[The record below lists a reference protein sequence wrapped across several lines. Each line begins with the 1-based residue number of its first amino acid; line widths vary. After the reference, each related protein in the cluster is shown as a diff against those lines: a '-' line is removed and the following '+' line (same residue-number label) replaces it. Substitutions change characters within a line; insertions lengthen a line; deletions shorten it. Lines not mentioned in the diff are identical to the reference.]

1 MARMPPFSMQLDRL
15 VQKQHGL
22 ASNQQLLAL
31 EWTRAQIEHARTTQ
45 LLVDVHHEV
54 YRFAGAPFTYRS
66 KLAAACL
73 AAGPEAAVSH
83 RASAHLWTVRQR
95 EGPVEIEVPYERCP
109 IPKGVILH
117 RSTDLVPE
125 HVTHRDGI
133 PVTIPARTI
142 VDLGAVVSVGEL
154 ATTAD
159 AAVLKGLTTWPQIY
173 EMRDAVARRGRRG
186 VGKLRLVLA
195 DRPFGGRAI
204 ESVLEPVM
212 GRIIRDYGIDG
223 VEYQYEVVVNGKVYR
238 IDFAV
243 PHVKFGIEVDGIE
256 WHGTRDAAIRDR
268 ERRRALRAAGWEI
281 AEYTAT
287 EMHRRPGGVAS
298 EILRRIKEREP
309 FFVARTC

>member
-1 MARMPPFSMQLDRL
+1 MPILSPALDRL
-15 VQKQHGL
+15 ACRQHGV
-22 ASNQQLLAL
+22 ASHAQLLAH
-31 EWTRAQIEHARTTQ
+31 EWSASMIKSARGSG
-45 LLVDVHHEV
+45 LLIAVHHDV

-66 KLAAACL
+66 RLAAACL

-83 RASAHLWTVRQR
+83 RASAHVWTVRQR
-95 EGPVEIEVPYERCP
+95 QGPVEIAVPYERCP
-109 IPKGVILH
+109 VPKGVILH
-117 RSTDLVPE
+117 RSTDLIPE
-125 HVTHRDGI
+125 HVTSRDGLPI
-133 PVTIPARTI
+133 TTPARMV

-159 AAVLKGLTTWPQIY
+159 AAVLKGLTTWPQVY
-173 EMRDAVARRGRRG
+173 DMRDLVARRGRRG
-186 VGKLRLVLA
+186 IGKLRLVLA

-212 GRIIRDYGIDG
+212 GRIIRDYGIEG
-223 VEYQYEVVVNGKVYR
+223 VEYQHEVVVNGKVYR

-268 ERRRALRAAGWEI
+268 VRRNDLRAAGWEI

-287 EMHRRPGGVAS
+287 EMHRRPGGVAT
-298 EILRRIKEREP
+298 EIIRRIKEREP
-309 FFVARTC
+309 FFLTNFA